1 MACDPGFPEG
11 ARSVLVPGI
20 PRGARD
26 LLGTGKRWVAGWHE
40 AGEGGVPIIAFYW
53 DRRGLWSSVLAG

>member
-1 MACDPGFPEG
+1 
-11 ARSVLVPGI
+11 VLVPGI

-53 DRRGLWSSVLAG
+53 DRRDLWSSVLAG